1 MLQDSRTLC
10 SGRED
15 GGGIYTDVGPGQLSG
30 DENAKTHDSQAL
42 VVWRGWF
49 VYSVRAMGVEPP
61 RRAALA
67 EFGVQLLLLA
77 LAWVLPSLCAVTR
90 PTNPTSP
97 PNNNWWGL
105 FRRQKSNSSISI
117 GPVRSHIK
125 PLLSV
130 AASPAKSSSLEL
142 ATFLGRLER

>member
-49 VYSVRAMGVEPP
+49 VYSVQAMGVEPP

-67 EFGVQLLLLA
+67 AFGVQLLLLA
-77 LAWVLPSLCAVTR
+77 LAWGVAQPYVQLPGLLTQRHRQTTIGGDYFGVKNQIPLSPLALCVAIS
-90 PTNPTSP
+90 NPCY
-97 PNNNWWGL
+97 L
-105 FRRQKSNSSISI
+105 LRQVRRNRQ
-117 GPVRSHIK
+117 V
-125 PLLSV
+125 
-130 AASPAKSSSLEL
+130 
-142 ATFLGRLER
+142 